1 MYTTKTYFQNVST
14 GYLEKIDELYDATL
28 RPFADE
34 DPEGEINNWV
44 KDLTKGKIDKIVG
57 KIFELS

>member
-1 MYTTKTYFQNVST
+1 MYTTKTYFQNVSSE
-14 GYLEKIDELYDATL
+14 YLEKIDEIYDATL

-34 DPEGEINNWV
+34 NPEGEINDWV
-44 KDLTKGKIDKIVG
+44 NELTKGKIDKIVG